1 MRLHTLC
8 SYELQHVKDWGHGNR
23 FQLIG
28 LKILQCKLH
37 DSYAVSDKG
46 FPARSKSKHLQNLPP
61 IINIIE
67 ILKFHNKPKEKDKR
81 NFSLRKSLLEDLRA
95 IYFSR
100 KEKKKNGHCKFS
112 FLQLLIY

>member
-1 MRLHTLC
+1 MGLRTLC

-23 FQLIG
+23 FQL
-28 LKILQCKLH
+28 KILQCKLH
-37 DSYAVSDKG
+37 TSYAVSDEG
-46 FPARSKSKHLQNLPP
+46 SPVGSKSKHLQNLPP

-67 ILKFHNKPKEKDKR
+67 ILKFHKKPKEKDKR
-81 NFSLRKSLLEDLRA
+81 NFSFRKSLLEDLLA

-100 KEKKKNGHCKFS
+100 KDKKKNGHCKFS